1 MSSQVTSPHVMSPH
15 DVPPGPPGSNPPQF
29 YPVYPA
35 QFHPEF
41 GYLAPTI
48 RFRRKMSLLGKGA
61 AFGAILGAIAAI
73 AMLPDPDVRVGT
85 ALSIQSQAAPGDE
98 LRSPPV
104 AFVAPTLALP
114 AAALRSTPMPSAT
127 APAAVTAAPPSAPA
141 AAQDATDVKPA
152 PRAKKKVARQPRQ
165 PRNARA
171 AESDP
176 RSAYAGPYRQSRD
189 PRRGLEERRPFGFGW

>member
-114 AAALRSTPMPSAT
+114 AALRSTPTRSSG
-127 APAAVTAAPPSAPA
+127 APAPEVVRET
-141 AAQDATDVKPA
+141 TDVKPA
-152 PRAKKKVARQPRQ
+152 PRAKKRVTRHPQQ